1 MAISIPWL
9 KATWLN
15 TWLNKNHDGAGRV
28 GLAVGP
34 DGLAIAMVNA
44 SGAVEYCQFHDPQ
57 GDSSQLLADMVE
69 QKGWENIPCSVVLH
83 PVYYQLLL
91 TEKPPVEG
99 DEMQSAV
106 RWKVKEFLDFPVEE
120 AAIAHFLLPEDAY
133 RGRQKMLYAAA
144 LRKTTLQSLISP
156 IEASGLT
163 VDCIEI
169 AELAMHNIV
178 SRLPQE
184 GGGIAMVQLHEGE
197 GFINLVEDGAVYLTR
212 RLDIGLDK
220 FNANVDN
227 TRFFDSLF
235 LEIQRS
241 LDYYES
247 QLGKGIITRLFYSP
261 GLADTVAIGDFLSA
275 QLGLN
280 VAPLDLSVIDM
291 AEGVSGDEEQRVRSA
306 SALGA
311 ALGPYQPQETIR
323 AAS

>member
-1 MAISIPWL
+1 MAISTAWL
-9 KATWLN
+9 SKWF
-15 TWLNKNHDGAGRV
+15 NKNDTGRGRV

-34 DGLAIAMVNA
+34 DGLAITMVNHL
-44 SGAVEYCQFHDPQ
+44 GVLEYCQFHDPQ
-57 GDSSQLLADMVE
+57 GDSSQLLADIVAE
-69 QKGWENIPCSVVLH
+69 KGWEDTPCSVVLH

-91 TEKPPVEG
+91 TEEPPVEG
-99 DEMQSAV
+99 DEIQAAV

-120 AAIAHFLLPEDAY
+120 AAIAYFGLPEDAY

-156 IEASGLT
+156 IEASGLN
-163 VDCIEI
+163 VDCVEI
-169 AELAMHNIV
+169 AELAMHNII

-220 FNANVDN
+220 FNAGVDN
-227 TRFFDSLF
+227 TRFFDALF

-261 GLADTVAIGDFLSA
+261 GLPETVPIGDFLSA

-280 VAPLDLSVIDM
+280 VAPLELSMCEV
-291 AEGVSGDEEQRVRSA
+291 AEAISDNEQLIRSA
-306 SALGA
+306 SAVGA
-311 ALGPYQPQETIR
+311 ALGPQRSQEAIR

>member
-9 KATWLN
+9 KAAWLDK
-15 TWLNKNHDGAGRV
+15 WLNKGHTGIGRV

-34 DGLAIAMVNA
+34 DGLAIAMVNDQ
-44 SGAVEYCQFHDPQ
+44 GAVEYCQFHDPQ
-57 GDSSQLLADMVE
+57 GDSSQLLAEMVDE
-69 QKGWENIPCSVVLH
+69 KGWESLPCSVVLH

-120 AAIAHFLLPEDAY
+120 AAVAHFLLPEDAY

-144 LRKTTLQSLISP
+144 LRKTTLQSLIGP
-156 IEASGLT
+156 IEASGLK

-169 AELAMHNIV
+169 AELAMHNLI

-184 GGGIAMVQLHEGE
+184 GGGIAVVQLHEGE
-197 GFINLVEDGAVYLTR
+197 GYINLVEDGAIYLTR

-220 FNANVDN
+220 FNAGVDN

-261 GLADTVAIGDFLSA
+261 GLPNTAPIGDFLSQ

-280 VAPLDLSVIDM
+280 VAPLELSMLEI
-291 AEGVSGDEEQRVRSA
+291 AGGAGDGEQIIRST

-311 ALGPYQPQETIR
+311 ALGPYQPQESIR